1 VGADGP
7 LSYTPQGVFRGRS
20 WRTFHVADTTPT
32 SKIDPVCGM
41 TVDVAEAQAAGL
53 TMEHEG
59 ETYAF
64 CGRGCLLD
72 FRDDPATYLDPSHK
86 PLL

>member
-1 VGADGP
+1 MAD
-7 LSYTPQGVFRGRS
+7 
-20 WRTFHVADTTPT
+20 ATPT

-41 TVDVAEAQAAGL
+41 TVDVAEAQAVGL

-86 PLL
+86 PSM